1 MRRYS
6 PKLVIAALVGSA
18 LALGIAGQAS
28 AATPQMGGTLN
39 FVVGSKIPSYDLH
52 KETTF
57 GVIHPIA
64 PFYSLLIRIN
74 PDNPQSATDF
84 VCDLCDGS
92 LPKPTN
98 GGKTYTFKIR
108 KGVKFH
114 NATPLDSKD
123 IKATYDKII
132 FPPEGV
138 PSARKAFFKMVSAV
152 EAPDAN
158 TIVFKLSFPS
168 GAFIPALATPFNIV
182 MSKAMLDKNGMG
194 WYAKN
199 IMGSGP
205 FVFVE
210 HQPGSFV
217 AGTRYAD
224 YHHKGQPY
232 LDGYRAIAAPKMA
245 VRLNAIRGDRAA
257 IEFRGFPPKA
267 RDDLVNALGDKIT
280 VQESD
285 WNCNL
290 MSTPNQQRKPFDD
303 ARVRQALTLAVDR
316 WGGSKYLSQ
325 IAIVKTVGGVVFPNH
340 PLAATAEEL
349 HKLNGYDPNIAASR
363 DKARKLLAEAGQSK
377 LSFEFNNRG
386 VDQPYKVV
394 GTWLVDQWSKIG
406 MKVTQRVQ
414 PSPPFYATL
423 RKKKDF
429 DVSIDFNCQSVI
441 NPIADV
447 TKFLGSAGNNYG
459 SYDDVELEQI
469 YDKLL
474 KSGSESEQR
483 TLMRQYEKRALHD
496 QAHMGVTLW
505 WYKINPH
512 RSYVRGWKIA
522 PSHYLNQQLDNIWL
536 DKSLM

>member
-1 MRRYS
+1 MRRFS
-6 PKLVIAALVGSA
+6 PKLVTAVLVGCA
-18 LALGIAGQAS
+18 LALGTAGQAS
-28 AATPQMGGTLN
+28 AATPKRGGILN

-74 PDNPQSATDF
+74 PENPQSATDF
-84 VCDLCDGS
+84 VCDLCEGS
-92 LPKPTN
+92 VPKPTN
-98 GGKTYTFKIR
+98 GGKTFTFKIR

-114 NATPLDSKD
+114 DGTPLTAKD
-123 IKATYDKII
+123 IKATYDRII

-138 PSARKAFFKMVSAV
+138 PSARKAFFKMVSSV
-152 EAPDAN
+152 EAPDDYTFVVN
-158 TIVFKLSFPS
+158 LSFPS
-168 GAFIPALATPFNIV
+168 GAFIPALATPFNIIY
-182 MSKAMLDKNGMG
+182 SKAILDKHGVG

-217 AGTRYAD
+217 SGKRFDD

-232 LDGYRAIAAPKMA
+232 LDGYKAIAAPKMA

-290 MSTPNQQRKPFDD
+290 LLVPNHKVKPFDD
-303 ARVRQALTLAVDR
+303 VRVRQALVLAVDR
-316 WGGSKYLSQ
+316 WGGSEYLSK

-340 PLAATAEEL
+340 PLAATPDEL
-349 HKLNGYDPNIAASR
+349 KKLHGYNPDINASR
-363 DKARKLLAEAGQSK
+363 DKARALLAEAGQSN
-377 LSFEFNNRG
+377 LSFEFHNRG

-394 GTWLVDQWSKIG
+394 GTWLIDQWTKIG
-406 MKVTQRVQ
+406 LKVTQRVQ
-414 PSPPFYATL
+414 PSPQFYATL

-429 DVSIDFNCQSVI
+429 EVSMGFNCQSVI

-459 SYDDVELEQI
+459 SYEDQELEDI

-474 KSGSESEQR
+474 RSGDEAEQR
-483 TLMRQYEKRALHD
+483 VLMRQYEKRALHD

-512 RSYVRGWKIA
+512 RSYVKGWKIA

-536 DKSLM
+536 DK

>member
-1 MRRYS
+1 MRRSS
-6 PKLVIAALVGSA
+6 PKLTTAVLFGCA
-18 LALGIAGQAS
+18 LALGVAGQAS
-28 AATPQMGGTLN
+28 AATPKRGGILN

-74 PDNPQSATDF
+74 PENPQSATDF
-84 VCDLCDGS
+84 VCDLCEGDV
-92 LPKPTN
+92 PKPTN
-98 GGKTYTFKIR
+98 GGKTFTFKIQ

-114 NATPLDSKD
+114 NGTPLTAKD
-123 IKATYDKII
+123 IKATYDRII

-138 PSARKAFFKMVSAV
+138 PSARKAFFKMVKSV
-152 EAPDAN
+152 EAPDDYTFVVN
-158 TIVFKLSFPS
+158 LSFPS

-182 MSKAMLDKNGMG
+182 YSKAILDKHGVG

-217 AGTRYAD
+217 SGKRYD
-224 YHHKGQPY
+224 NYHHKGQPY
-232 LDGYRAIAAPKMA
+232 LDGYKAISAPKMA

-267 RDDLVNALGDKIT
+267 RDDLVKALGDKIT

-290 MSTPNQQRKPFDD
+290 LLVPNHQVKPFDD
-303 ARVRQALTLAVDR
+303 VRVRQALILAVDR
-316 WGGSKYLSQ
+316 WGGSKYLSK

-340 PLAATAEEL
+340 PLAATKSEL
-349 HKLNGYDPNIAASR
+349 EKLHGYNPDINASR
-363 DKARKLLAEAGQSK
+363 ALAKKLLAEAGQSN
-377 LSFEFNNRG
+377 LSFEFHNRG

-394 GTWLVDQWSKIG
+394 GTWLIDQWAKIG
-406 MKVTQRVQ
+406 LKVTQRVQ
-414 PSPPFYATL
+414 PSPQFYATL

-429 DVSIDFNCQSVI
+429 DVSMGFNCQSVI

-459 SYDDVELEQI
+459 SYEDVELEQI

-474 KSGSESEQR
+474 RSGDEAEQR
-483 TLMRQYEKRALHD
+483 VLMRQYEKRALHD

-512 RSYVRGWKIA
+512 RSYVKGWKIA
-522 PSHYLNQQLDNIWL
+522 PSHYLNQQLDNVWL
-536 DKSLM
+536 DK